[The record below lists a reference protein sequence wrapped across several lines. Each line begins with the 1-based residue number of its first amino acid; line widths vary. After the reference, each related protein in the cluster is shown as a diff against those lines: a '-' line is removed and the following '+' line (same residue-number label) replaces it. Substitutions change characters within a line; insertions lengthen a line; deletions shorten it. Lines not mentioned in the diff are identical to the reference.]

1 MSVEPKINILEEEMR
16 YFFTKLEFV
25 KNIEKGYITARLIL
39 VLHNIS
45 LHLKKKNELKRLDS
59 YLAVLS
65 LVVFT
70 TVWKV
75 LSGFLIPIWE
85 VLVLYSSKTWAL
97 HGESEK
103 YPVKGIEIK
112 FSIY

>member
-1 MSVEPKINILEEEMR
+1 MSKPIAVR
-16 YFFTKLEFV
+16 AT
-25 KNIEKGYITARLIL
+25 IERE
-39 VLHNIS
+39 VLHARS
-45 LHLKKKNELKRLDS
+45 ESFCLP
-59 YLAVLS
+59 
-65 LVVFT
+65 
-70 TVWKV
+70 VWKV
-75 LSGFLIPIWE
+75 LSGFLILIRE